1 MAIQIGDKIPS
12 FKATKQ
18 DGTAFDSHEIHEK
31 PVVIYFYPK
40 DFTPG
45 CTTQACSFRDAYQDF
60 QDLGAEVIG
69 VSGDSASSHQSFQQ
83 KYKLPFILLSD
94 ADRKLKMNK
103 LNPKYVLRNYMAQL
117 AIEAAEK
124 EDYSFINELHE
135 LLKHPYDEQPENE
148 KWFAKRPDWARNKV
162 GCSMLS
168 CSS

>member
-1 MAIQIGDKIPS
+1 MAIQIGDKLPS

-18 DGTAFDSHEIHEK
+18 DGTAFESASIHEK

-69 VSGDSASSHQSFQQ
+69 VSGDSATSHQNFQQ

-94 ADRKLKMNK
+94 ADRKLRR
-103 LNPKYVLRNYMAQL
+103 LFGVPTTLFGLLPGRVTYVFDAKGFCIYIFDSMSAKNHIERALK
-117 AIEAAEK
+117 AIQK
-124 EDYSFINELHE
+124 
-135 LLKHPYDEQPENE
+135 
-148 KWFAKRPDWARNKV
+148 AK
-162 GCSMLS
+162 
-168 CSS
+168 

>member
-1 MAIQIGDKIPS
+1 MAIQIGDKLPS

-18 DGTAFDSHEIHEK
+18 DGTAFESHEIHEK

-69 VSGDSASSHQSFQQ
+69 ISGDSASSHQNFQQ

-94 ADRKLKMNK
+94 SDRKLRR
-103 LNPKYVLRNYMAQL
+103 LFGVPTALFGLLPGRVTYVFDAKGYCIYIFDSMSAKNHIEKSLK
-117 AIEAAEK
+117 AIQK
-124 EDYSFINELHE
+124 
-135 LLKHPYDEQPENE
+135 
-148 KWFAKRPDWARNKV
+148 AK
-162 GCSMLS
+162 
-168 CSS
+168 

>member
-1 MAIQIGDKIPS
+1 MAIQIGDKLPN

-69 VSGDSASSHQSFQQ
+69 ISGDSATSHQNFQQ

-94 ADRKLKMNK
+94 ADRKLRR
-103 LNPKYVLRNYMAQL
+103 LFGVPT
-117 AIEAAEK
+117 
-124 EDYSFINELHE
+124 E
-135 LLKHPYDEQPENE
+135 LLGLLPGRVTYVFD
-148 KWFAKRPDWARNKV
+148 AKGYCIYIFD
-162 GCSMLS
+162 SMSAKNHIERALKAIQKAK
-168 CSS
+168 

>member
-1 MAIQIGDKIPS
+1 MAIQIGDKLPS

-18 DGTAFDSHEIHEK
+18 DGTAFDSHEIHQK

-69 VSGDSASSHQSFQQ
+69 VSGDSATSHQNFQE

-94 ADRKLKMNK
+94 ADRKLRRLFGVPNA
-103 LNPKYVLRNYMAQL
+103 LFGLLPGRVTYVFDAKGYCIYIFDSISAKNHITKALD
-117 AIEAAEK
+117 AIK
-124 EDYSFINELHE
+124 KS
-135 LLKHPYDEQPENE
+135 K
-148 KWFAKRPDWARNKV
+148 
-162 GCSMLS
+162 
-168 CSS
+168 